1 MQLENQI
8 KELKGLNDES
18 EYQLEKSKD
27 RVFKLERHLS
37 DTILKL
43 NTQQHNN
50 TVMICNQQS
59 TLNNQVSTTSTNLT
73 EEQVSEL
80 QAQLNEQRDL
90 AASRLNEMEKLN
102 HEYQQALK
110 QIEKL
115 KFDVK
120 MIPESVIEQSSEYRL
135 LLTKYSIIVSD
146 NLKIKQ
152 AYDETKNLLDMTR
165 AAFQRQIE
173 QMESEELSN
182 QKKLS
187 NDMMQLELQ
196 VATMRKDNEIL
207 RIEYEQN
214 MAANEQ
220 TGPINKEMRSL
231 ITTLQTNNKLIKSD
245 NLRVKKRLQELN
257 EEFEKYKIETQ
268 KTAKTNETHEQTA
281 SSITNDSQSANDD
294 LDFNIDNKFL
304 TINSDDT
311 DTIKELKEKLKS
323 MKSSI
328 EALNKKRQKVKD
340 EVDYSKKVKN
350 LEDTIRDLHKNL
362 NNKKHEESAL
372 LNDMEITGQAFEDM
386 QEQNIRLMQQLRE
399 KDDANFKLMSER
411 IKLETTQKSLKE
423 EKESL
428 IEQVATFQEQLD
440 AQMNVTKKLEEQVI
454 HFQHSILQLEKE
466 ICLLQQTYEQAK
478 RSAIENHQLVI
489 DLKLHTQKYITQ
501 LKETQHE
508 IAEKTES
515 LAAQSFNNKR
525 LQEDIKHLKLKVERQ
540 KKFEMATNLDE
551 VLKEENR
558 EYKEQLRCPSCK
570 VKQKDAVLTKCFHV
584 FCYDCLQ
591 KRYESRQRKC
601 PKCNAN
607 FGQNDYRKLYLS

>member
-8 KELKGLNDES
+8 KELKALNDES

-37 DTILKL
+37 DTLLKL
-43 NTQQHNN
+43 NTTTTQQHNL
-50 TVMICNQQS
+50 VSANQSSSS
-59 TLNNQVSTTSTNLT
+59 TQQMNNGHTTASNLT
-73 EEQVSEL
+73 EEQASEL
-80 QAQLNEQRDL
+80 QAELNEQREL

-102 HEYQQALK
+102 HEHQQALK
-110 QIEKL
+110 LIEKL
-115 KFDVK
+115 RFDVK

-196 VATMRKDNEIL
+196 VATMRKDNELL

-268 KTAKTNETHEQTA
+268 QKTAEPGVAGAVDSTSTTNE
-281 SSITNDSQSANDD
+281 D
-294 LDFNIDNKFL
+294 LDFIVDNKFL
-304 TINSDDT
+304 TVNSDDT

-323 MKSSI
+323 MKCQI
-328 EALNKKRQKVKD
+328 EALSRRRVKSKD
-340 EVDYSKKVKN
+340 DVDYSKKLKS
-350 LEDTIRDLHKNL
+350 LEDNIRDLHKSL
-362 NNKKHEESAL
+362 NNKKQEEVAL

-466 ICLLQQTYEQAK
+466 IFLLQQTYEQTK
-478 RSAIENHQLVI
+478 RSAIENQQLVI
-489 DLKLHTQKYITQ
+489 DLKLHTHKYITQ
-501 LKETQHE
+501 LKETQNE
-508 IAEKTES
+508 MAEKTES

>member
-1 MQLENQI
+1 M
-8 KELKGLNDES
+8 
-18 EYQLEKSKD
+18 
-27 RVFKLERHLS
+27 
-37 DTILKL
+37 
-43 NTQQHNN
+43 
-50 TVMICNQQS
+50 
-59 TLNNQVSTTSTNLT
+59 
-73 EEQVSEL
+73 
-80 QAQLNEQRDL
+80 
-90 AASRLNEMEKLN
+90 AASRLTEMEKLN
-102 HEYQQALK
+102 YEYQQTLK
-110 QIEKL
+110 QVEKL

-120 MIPESVIEQSSEYRL
+120 MIPDSVIEQSIEYKL

-182 QKKLS
+182 QKRLS
-187 NDMMQLELQ
+187 SDMMQLELQ
-196 VATMRKDNEIL
+196 LATMRKENEML

-231 ITTLQTNNKLIKSD
+231 ITTLQTNNKLLKSD

-257 EEFEKYKIETQ
+257 EDFEKYKTENNTKIQHLQQQVKSEPIE
-268 KTAKTNETHEQTA
+268 ANVVD
-281 SSITNDSQSANDD
+281 SSPSDD
-294 LDFNIDNKFL
+294 VNSLDFVLDSKFS
-304 TINSDDT
+304 IVNSDDT
-311 DTIKELKEKLKS
+311 EVIKELKEKLKQCIESQKS
-323 MKSSI
+323 MKLYIETHKNGKRGGRSELDEAKMEIKRLKEIVDKFNSSSKI
-328 EALNKKRQKVKD
+328 KDEPQTTSSTNSVDSTKKIKSLEDNIHDLRKSLSNKKQ
-340 EVDYSKKVKN
+340 
-350 LEDTIRDLHKNL
+350 
-362 NNKKHEESAL
+362 EEAAL

-411 IKLETTQKSLKE
+411 IKLESTQKSLKE

-428 IEQVATFQEQLD
+428 IEQVSTLQEQLD

-454 HFQHSILQLEKE
+454 HFQHSIIQLEKE
-466 ICLLQQTYEQAK
+466 INLLQQTYEQTK
-478 RSAIENHQLVI
+478 RSAIENQQLVL

-501 LKETQHE
+501 LKETQNE

-525 LQEDIKHLKLKVERQ
+525 LQEDIKHLKIKVERQ
-540 KKFEMATNLDE
+540 KKFEMATDLDE